1 MTDAVF
7 MKEPVAHEIRSRYFK
22 VEAFYF
28 NLEVKSMTKAPRIFH
43 LIQQANSRL
52 FAAADRRLKAREGI
66 ATAHQVILFVLAQE
80 DGLPS
85 SKIAKRAGMSQSR
98 LTGLVDSLVSKGLVR
113 RERSDTD
120 SRVHRA
126 FITDQGTALVARTAG
141 QVRDL
146 NEDLL
151 QPFSESERETISRF
165 LKHVSET
172 AKAIDNS

>member
-22 VEAFYF
+22 VEVFYF

-43 LIQQANSRL
+43 LLQQANSRL
-52 FAAADRRLKAREGI
+52 FAAADRQLKAREGI

-80 DGLPS
+80 NGLAS
-85 SKIAKRAGMSQSR
+85 AKIANRAGMSQSR
-98 LTGLVDSLVSKGLVR
+98 LTGLVDTLVSKGMVR
-113 RERSDTD
+113 REKADTD
-120 SRVHRA
+120 SRIHRA

>member
-22 VEAFYF
+22 VEVFYF

-43 LIQQANSRL
+43 LLQQANSRL
-52 FAAADRRLKAREGI
+52 FAAADRQLKAREGI

-80 DGLPS
+80 NGLAS
-85 SKIAKRAGMSQSR
+85 AKIANRAGMSQSR
-98 LTGLVDSLVSKGLVR
+98 LTGLVDTLVSKGMVR
-113 RERSDTD
+113 REKADTD
-120 SRVHRA
+120 SRIHRA

-151 QPFSESERETISRF
+151 QPFSESERETITRF